1 MSVPLSTSAA
11 DSALCIRSWTSVFS
25 GSSWLCRMTFCLKT
39 VGHLF
44 RNFVE
49 VASPNISPKSCSI
62 YKQDTQRQNCS
73 YQISKTWSCRLWR
86 VIALAMATL
95 RHGHALEK
103 TIHQHVIYAFSH
115 VHAMALTES
124 VSYIPCLVCP
134 GTAETLSMSEVFC
147 GSWTIFWC

>member
-49 VASPNISPKSCSI
+49 VASPNIIPKSCSI

-73 YQISKTWSCRLWR
+73 YQISKTWSCHLLR
-86 VIALAMATL
+86 VIALAMTTL

-103 TIHQHVIYAFSH
+103 TMHQHVIPTFSH
-115 VHAMALTES
+115 MHAMKMTES
-124 VSYIPCLVCP
+124 ISFKPYLVCP
-134 GTAETLSMSEVFC
+134 ETVEHGVCQRSSVSHGQF
-147 GSWTIFWC
+147 FWQ